1 MEVLTPNQKIKKIM
15 QVLKITQEKL
25 AGETLNRSY
34 ISKIIN
40 NKEKLYDTT
49 AIKIAN
55 AINSF
60 LEEENQITYEWL
72 LEDENAQINRIC
84 DKHIEELAYIVREK
98 DEKQIMDKLL
108 IIKGLNDTY
117 EISDIKKLE
126 LIDAAYLALR
136 SKYKFDIALDYIEL
150 YKEIALSIEEE
161 NVDIKY
167 SRVLTNCRRL
177 TFTLLQLKEYH
188 SIVSVSKNAIRMA
201 KKYDLTSADNK
212 ISIIKITR
220 NLALAYKNIGDYDKC
235 ISCLETLIKNYE
247 LSGDDEIYSYN
258 LIAKC
263 YIKLN
268 RLQEAE
274 SKLLYIEKANR
285 YTSDKQIYTILENLC
300 LLYLEK
306 DAPEKAL
313 RYESKLL
320 KISLDGMDKID
331 KARNLYYLLIIET
344 NLGKQEKIEEI
355 YKECFDLAYTLNDET
370 MQYKL
375 LLFTAQY
382 YINENMRASLSTLFD
397 FLKKNFKKIIA
408 NQIENILNEISEYF
422 RDIDKEKR
430 EEVIQY
436 ATRIRRT
443 FTNFIYDI

>member
-1 MEVLTPNQKIKKIM
+1 
-15 QVLKITQEKL
+15 
-25 AGETLNRSY
+25 
-34 ISKIIN
+34 
-40 NKEKLYDTT
+40 
-49 AIKIAN
+49 
-55 AINSF
+55 
-60 LEEENQITYEWL
+60 
-72 LEDENAQINRIC
+72 
-84 DKHIEELAYIVREK
+84 
-98 DEKQIMDKLL
+98 
-108 IIKGLNDTY
+108 
-117 EISDIKKLE
+117 
-126 LIDAAYLALR
+126 
-136 SKYKFDIALDYIEL
+136 
-150 YKEIALSIEEE
+150 
-161 NVDIKY
+161 
-167 SRVLTNCRRL
+167 
-177 TFTLLQLKEYH
+177 
-188 SIVSVSKNAIRMA
+188 
-201 KKYDLTSADNK
+201 
-212 ISIIKITR
+212 
-220 NLALAYKNIGDYDKC
+220 
-235 ISCLETLIKNYE
+235 
-247 LSGDDEIYSYN
+247 
-258 LIAKC
+258 
-263 YIKLN
+263 
-268 RLQEAE
+268 
-274 SKLLYIEKANR
+274 LYIEKANR